1 MHWNFTDVLVP
12 SEKRFSCSDGTIIA
26 EIGFGNGEYLEHLAR
41 MRPECTVTGI
51 EVSQWCVTKAAR
63 RALAAGLRNVR
74 LIQGD
79 ARSILRY
86 AFEPGCVSEAYMN
99 FPCPWPKRRHAERR
113 VASQRFAQLI
123 CGRLALGGNFTLA
136 TDVEW
141 YALQT
146 QEAFLADGSFT
157 ADPVEVNPK
166 RDYVTRYERKWRKMG
181 LDTFVARMTK
191 ISDAPD
197 EMDKTDEK
205 DRKTGEE
212 GEKELRIMTDPG
224 IKGLGLRG
232 RLSAV
237 LGETIRKDGYVV
249 IFKELFMSGDDAALL
264 SAISVDEGFEQH
276 YYIKAVQSGGE
287 TLGKLDAIGRPYR
300 TPGVRA
306 SLRRLSEIAGVRF

>member
-1 MHWNFTDVLVP
+1 MHWNFTDILIS
-12 SEKRFSCSDGTIIA
+12 SEKTFGPSDGAVIA

-41 MRPECTVTGI
+41 TRPECTVVGI

-63 RALAAGLRNVR
+63 RALAAGFRNVR

-86 AFEPGCVSEAYMN
+86 AFEPGCISEAYMN
-99 FPCPWPKRRHAERR
+99 FPCPWPKRRHAGRR
-113 VASQRFAQLI
+113 VASQRFAGLV
-123 CGRLALGGNFTLA
+123 CGRLALGGSFTLA

-146 QEAFLADGSFT
+146 RDAFLAHGSFR

-166 RDYVTRYERKWRKMG
+166 RDYVTKYERKWKEMG

-197 EMDKTDEK
+197 ETD
-205 DRKTGEE
+205 RRTGEE
-212 GEKELRIMTDPG
+212 HEEEGKIMTDPD
-224 IKGLGLRG
+224 IENLALRD

-249 IFKELFMSGDDAALL
+249 IFKELFISGDDTALL

-276 YYIKAVQSGGE
+276 YYIKAVQSGTK
-287 TLGKLDAIGRPYR
+287 TLGKLDAIGSPYR